1 MLRNLSALIKLAWKL
16 LLVLNQ
22 PLPPLLV
29 PSLNTCR
36 QMDLALIVRCI
47 IMETH
52 LCNPV
57 IKIHVTIQKRFFQ
70 KLVAAKS
77 VQHTLIQILTP
88 WKIVS
93 QIFVILQP
101 NSKRSRGLVQLVQ
114 ISHILTRLISL
125 AKLRAVIL
133 KPNSFKL
140 LANVWKNVL
149 IHLKS

>member
-36 QMDLALIVRCI
+36 QMDPALTVRCI
-47 IMETH
+47 TMETH

-57 IKIHVTIQKRFFQ
+57 IKIHVTIQKRFFR

-77 VQHTLIQILTP
+77 VQHILIQILTP
-88 WKIVS
+88 WKTAS

-125 AKLRAVIL
+125 VKLRAVTL